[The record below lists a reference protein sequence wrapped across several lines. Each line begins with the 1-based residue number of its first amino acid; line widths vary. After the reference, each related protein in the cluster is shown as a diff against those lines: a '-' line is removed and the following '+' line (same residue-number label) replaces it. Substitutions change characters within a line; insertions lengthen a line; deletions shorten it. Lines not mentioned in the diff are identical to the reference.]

1 MTYVDII
8 AEKTV
13 DEVIVKALRQ
23 KINLATQVLGED
35 WKKWLESEEYKPI
48 INIEK
53 SNFP

>member
-1 MTYVDII
+1 MHRISQTSKVTYIDLV

-35 WKKWLESEEYKPI
+35 WKKWLI
-48 INIEK
+48 
-53 SNFP
+53 